1 METQKIVNLL
11 GDADNESSKFA
22 TRKWYVINDQ
32 NNTDY
37 GEGNED
43 STTVKFETKVIKSN
57 LCDYS
62 DAYILVTGNITA
74 TGGDA
79 NTRVAFKN
87 CAPFTKCITHINDE
101 HVDNADNLDIIMPM
115 YNLIEY
121 SDNYW
126 DKSGNLWQ
134 FKRDEQNMNNGNP
147 ANVTTDDS
155 SSFKYK
161 SSFFKPL
168 TAADNGVFKD
178 VEIAVPLK
186 YLSTFWRSLEM
197 PLINCKNHLE
207 LNWSKDCVMST
218 IADTTFKITNT
229 KLYPPI
235 VTLSSKDNVK
245 LVKLLEEGF
254 KRPVYWNKYQTKI
267 DIRNLD
273 NNNLTR
279 SSLDASFQG
288 VRRLFVLAFGNT
300 DNGAKKVERNS
311 HKKYFLP
318 RVSTY
323 NALIDW
329 RNFYDQPITDLVK
342 QYEEIRKT
350 ATGQG
355 DDYTT
360 GFLLDYQYLKD
371 HYNLIAVDL
380 SKQKELD
387 ADSRAVQQIKFYGML
402 KTNSQVYTVLEKSK
416 EKMLEFYKRTASSVN
431 NRNGWIQ

>member
-11 GDADNESSKFA
+11 GDANNESSKFA

-87 CAPFTKCITHINDE
+87 SAPFMKYITHINDE
-101 HVDNADNLDIIMPM
+101 HGDNVDNLDIIMPM

-121 SDNYW
+121 SENYS
-126 DKSGNLWQ
+126 DTSESLWQ
-134 FKRDEQNMNNGNP
+134 FKRHKQNMNNGNP

-178 VEIAVPLK
+178 VKIAVPLK
-186 YLSTFWRSLEM
+186 YLSNFWRSLEM
-197 PLINCKNHLE
+197 PLINCKIHLE
-207 LNWSKDCVMST
+207 LNWTKDCVMST
-218 IADTTFKITNT
+218 IANTTFKLTNT
-229 KLYPPI
+229 KLYVPI

-245 LVKLLEEGF
+245 LIKLLEEGS
-254 KRPVYWNKYQTKI
+254 KRPVYWNQ
-267 DIRNLD
+267 
-273 NNNLTR
+273 
-279 SSLDASFQG
+279 
-288 VRRLFVLAFGNT
+288 
-300 DNGAKKVERNS
+300 
-311 HKKYFLP
+311 
-318 RVSTY
+318 
-323 NALIDW
+323 
-329 RNFYDQPITDLVK
+329 
-342 QYEEIRKT
+342 
-350 ATGQG
+350 
-355 DDYTT
+355 
-360 GFLLDYQYLKD
+360 
-371 HYNLIAVDL
+371 
-380 SKQKELD
+380 
-387 ADSRAVQQIKFYGML
+387 
-402 KTNSQVYTVLEKSK
+402 
-416 EKMLEFYKRTASSVN
+416 
-431 NRNGWIQ
+431 